1 MLRVLK
7 NFWRWC
13 HLLGII
19 HRRVRGI
26 INSLEKTSWGSKA
39 KKFLLTGVTLPD
51 FLHRKVRG
59 INIGLEWRQSP
70 GVPNKF
76 SDTGVT
82 LPQFSHIGVAGITPE
97 RNDDEHETKRRRNP
111 AAHS

>member
-1 MLRVLK
+1 MP
-7 NFWRWC
+7 
-13 HLLGII
+13 GII

-26 INSLEKTSWGSKA
+26 INSQERRSLTGIQSEKIP
-39 KKFLLTGVTLPD
+39 LTGVTLPE
-51 FLHRKVRG
+51 FLHIRMRG
-59 INIGLEWRQSP
+59 INSGLEWRQSC

-97 RNDDEHETKRRRNP
+97 RKKDGK
-111 AAHS
+111 S

>member
-1 MLRVLK
+1 MP
-7 NFWRWC
+7 
-13 HLLGII
+13 GII

-26 INSLEKTSWGSKA
+26 INSQERRKPHGDPKRKNSTYRCHFA
-39 KKFLLTGVTLPD
+39 RI
-51 FLHRKVRG
+51 LHIRMRG
-59 INIGLEWRQSP
+59 INSGLEWRQSC

-97 RNDDEHETKRRRNP
+97 RKKDGK
-111 AAHS
+111 S